1 MDSRLYLLDDNIHT
15 FDDVSMLLQRY
26 LGYSTLQGA
35 SIATL
40 VHHRGRCEIKIG
52 EFSDLELLSEVLQKE
67 GFNTIIENDYEGY

>member
-1 MDSRLYLLDDNIHT
+1 MDSRLYLLDDDTHT

-40 VHHRGRCEIKIG
+40 VHTKGKCEIKIG
-52 EFSDLELLSEVLQKE
+52 EFSDLEYLSEILQKE
-67 GFNTIIENDYEGY
+67 GFNTLLENDYEGY